1 MGERKENNMENNVK
15 IWQSIENYSFGAIS
29 KKYLKKC
36 KPEQAL
42 ENQSKDIQKYLGSNN
57 RGIAALLGD
66 TFVKELEK
74 AAKSDEARLI
84 YGAGYTIDIATLIKD
99 IQTGIEEL
107 VRLPFTEIAEKL
119 REQQRQ
125 ADNLTT
131 LLNSFLLYNR
141 TLSRTDAIKKMK
153 TLSKKSHDNQKD
165 EMAYLYTALA
175 DQLQKSSDSQYEE
188 TKRVVLAANKE

>member
-36 KPEQAL
+36 KLEQAL

-141 TLSRTDAIKKMK
+141 TLSRSDAIKKMK
-153 TLSKKSHDNQKD
+153 TLSKRSCENGKEEIACLYNALIDN
-165 EMAYLYTALA
+165 
-175 DQLQKSSDSQYEE
+175 LQKSSDNHYEE

>member
-1 MGERKENNMENNVK
+1 MENNVK

-36 KPEQAL
+36 NPGQAPES
-42 ENQSKDIQKYLGSNN
+42 QSKEIQKYLGSSN
-57 RGIAALLGD
+57 RGISALLGD
-66 TFVKELEK
+66 AFVKELEK

-107 VRLPFTEIAEKL
+107 VCLPFTEIADKL
-119 REQQRQ
+119 REQQKQ
-125 ADNLTT
+125 TENLTT
-131 LLNSFLLYNR
+131 LLHSFLLYNR
-141 TLSRTDAIKKMK
+141 TLSRVDAIKKMK
-153 TLSKKSHDNQKD
+153 TLSQKSRENGRA
-165 EMAYLYTALA
+165 EMACLYNALI
-175 DQLQKSSDSQYEE
+175 DNLQKSTDNHYEE